1 VEDLVSQRV
10 VAVVQ
15 VRMNSSRF
23 PGKVLKKIRG
33 TSVVELISRRLSKA
47 REVDAIVFGTSTDS
61 TDDELASEIIG
72 FGGKVFRGSLDD
84 VQERFIQAAEHA
96 DAELVVRITGDCPL
110 VDWEIVD
117 QVIRLAKKKGAEY
130 SSNTHPP
137 TFPDGLDVEVFSLD
151 ALKASRRESAD
162 SSSREHVTTNLRLS
176 DSFSKNNLGNEVDYS
191 ERRWTVD
198 YHADLR
204 YLESNLPKGFET
216 MTWREIMSQGF
227 EGIESSAR
235 RNEGGRLGLGQK
247 LWKRAKEVIPGGGML
262 LSKRSEM
269 FLPDEWP
276 AYYSRAKGIKVWD
289 LDGKEYLDFAN
300 MSVGACSLGYGVET
314 IDNAVKQAIDEG
326 VMSSLNSP
334 SEVFL
339 AEKLI
344 EMHPWSDMAR
354 FARSGGEANAI
365 AIRIARAH
373 TGKDK
378 IAICGYHGW
387 HDWYLSANLSS
398 DSNLDG
404 HLLPGLS
411 PSGVPRGLAGTTVPF
426 PYNNATELSELL
438 KTGEFAAVKMEVSRN
453 FGPEDGFLQEVRDL
467 CTHYGAVLIFDECT
481 SGFRETFGGLH
492 LKYGVNPD
500 LAMFGK
506 AIGNGYAITAV
517 IGRREVMQAAQETF
531 ISSTFWTERLG
542 PVAALA
548 TLNEM
553 EKVKSWEKISDTG
566 KKVKEIW
573 AGVFSKL
580 QLRYQITGLDALA
593 NFTVDVADWL
603 GFKTLMTQEM
613 LDRGYLSSSYFY
625 ASTQHE
631 APQLSK
637 YAKDFEESAVIS
649 AGHSSSET
657 ITSALR
663 VSRSHNS
670 FRRLN

>member
-1 VEDLVSQRV
+1 VSPRV

-15 VRMNSSRF
+15 VRTNSSRF

-84 VQERFIQAAEHA
+84 VQERFIQAAENSEA
-96 DAELVVRITGDCPL
+96 NLVVRITGDCPL
-110 VDWEIVD
+110 IDWEIVD
-117 QVIRLAKKKGAEY
+117 QVIVLAKNTGAEY

-137 TFPDGLDVEVFSLD
+137 SFPDGLDVEVFSLD
-151 ALKASRRESAD
+151 SLKASRQESAD
-162 SSSREHVTTNLRLS
+162 LSSKEHVTTNLRAS
-176 DSFSKNNLGNEVDYS
+176 KSFSRNNLDNEIDYS

-198 YHADLR
+198 YPADLR
-204 YLESNLPKGFET
+204 YLESNLPNGFEN
-216 MTWREIMSQGF
+216 MTWKEIMTHGF
-227 EGIESSAR
+227 DGIDSSAK
-235 RNEGGRLGLGQK
+235 RNEGGRLGPGQK
-247 LWKRAKEVIPGGGML
+247 LWKRAQEVIPGGGML

-269 FLPDEWP
+269 FLPEEWP

-289 LDGKEYLDFAN
+289 LSGNEYLDFAN
-300 MSVGACSLGYGVET
+300 MSVGACSLGYGVES

-344 EMHPWSDMAR
+344 EMHQWADMAR

-365 AIRIARAH
+365 AIRIARAY

-387 HDWYLSANLSS
+387 HDWYLSANLAT

-411 PSGVPRGLAGTTVPF
+411 PSGVPRGLAGITVPF
-426 PYNNATELSELL
+426 SYNNATELAELL

-467 CTHYGAVLIFDECT
+467 CTHYGVVLVFDECT

-506 AIGNGYAITAV
+506 ALGNGYAITAV
-517 IGRREVMQAAQETF
+517 IGRRDVMQAAQETF

-553 EKVKSWEKISDTG
+553 EKVKSWEKISETG
-566 KKVKEIW
+566 KKVKDIW
-573 AGVFSKL
+573 TEVFSKL
-580 QLRYQITGLDALA
+580 KLRYQTTGLDALA

-625 ASTQHE
+625 ASTQHD
-631 APQLSK
+631 AAHLIT

-649 AGHSSSET
+649 AHHISNGT
-657 ITSALR
+657 IASALR
-663 VSRSHNS
+663 VARSHNS

>member
-1 VEDLVSQRV
+1 VSQRV

-23 PGKVLKKIRG
+23 PGKVLKKLRG
-33 TSVVELISRRLSKA
+33 TSLVELISRRLIKA
-47 REVDAIVFGTSTDS
+47 REVDEIVFGTSTDS
-61 TDDELASEIIG
+61 TDDELANEIIG

-84 VQERFIQAAEHA
+84 VQERFIQAADYA

-110 VDWEIVD
+110 IDWEIVD
-117 QVIRLAKKKGAEY
+117 QVVSLAMKTGAEY

-162 SSSREHVTTNLRLS
+162 SSSKEHVTTNLRMS
-176 DSFSKNNLGNEVDYS
+176 DSFSKSNLVNEVDYS

-198 YHADLR
+198 YPADLR
-204 YLESNLPKGFET
+204 DLESNLPSGFET
-216 MTWREIMSQGF
+216 MTWREIMSKGF

-235 RNEGGRLGLGQK
+235 RNEGARLGLGQK

-289 LDGKEYLDFAN
+289 LSGNEYLDFAN
-300 MSVGACSLGYGVET
+300 MSVGACSLGYGLES

-334 SEVFL
+334 AEVLL

-344 EMHPWSDMAR
+344 EMHSWADMAR

-365 AIRIARAH
+365 AVRIARAH

-387 HDWYLSANLSS
+387 HDWYLSANLAT

-426 PYNNATELSELL
+426 SYNNAAELSELL

-467 CTHYGAVLIFDECT
+467 CTHYGVVLIFDECT

-492 LKYGVNPD
+492 LKYGVKPD

-506 AIGNGYAITAV
+506 ALGNGYAITAV

-553 EKVKSWEKISDTG
+553 KKVNSWEKITETG
-566 KKVKEIW
+566 AKVKAIW
-573 AGVFSKL
+573 TQVFNKL
-580 QLRYQITGLDALA
+580 QLRHQITGLDSLA
-593 NFTVDVADWL
+593 SFTLDVPDWL

-625 ASTQHE
+625 ASTQHD
-631 APQLSK
+631 AAHLSK
-637 YAKDFEESAVIS
+637 YAEDFEGSAVIS
-649 AGHSSSET
+649 ARHSSNET
-657 ITSALR
+657 IASALR
-663 VSRSHNS
+663 VARSHNS

>member
-1 VEDLVSQRV
+1 MSQKV

-15 VRMNSSRF
+15 VRTNSSRF

-33 TSVVELISRRLSKA
+33 ISVVELISRRLGKA
-47 REVDAIVFGTSTDS
+47 RKVDEIVFGTSTDS
-61 TDDELASEIIG
+61 TDDELTSEIIG

-96 DAELVVRITGDCPL
+96 DADLVVRITGDCPL
-110 VDWEIVD
+110 IDWEIVD
-117 QVIRLAKKKGAEY
+117 QVISLAKKTGAEY

-137 TFPDGLDVEVFSLD
+137 TFPDGLDVEVFLLD
-151 ALKASRRESAD
+151 SLKASRRESAD
-162 SSSREHVTTNLRLS
+162 PSSKEHVTTNLRAS
-176 DSFSKNNLGNEVDYS
+176 DSFSRSNLDNEVDYS

-198 YHADLR
+198 YPTDLR
-204 YLESNLPKGFET
+204 DLESNLPNGFET

-235 RNEGGRLGLGQK
+235 RNEGARLGLGQK

-269 FLPDEWP
+269 YLPDEWP

-289 LDGKEYLDFAN
+289 LDGNEYVDFAN
-300 MSVGACSLGYGVET
+300 MSVGACSLGYGVES
-314 IDNAVKQAIDEG
+314 IDNAVKQAMDEG

-334 SEVFL
+334 AEVLL

-344 EMHPWSDMAR
+344 EMHPWADMAR

-365 AIRIARAH
+365 AVRIARAH

-404 HLLPGLS
+404 HLLPGLN

-426 PYNNATELSELL
+426 SYNNATELAELL

-506 AIGNGYAITAV
+506 ALGNGYAITAV

-548 TLNEM
+548 TLSEM
-553 EKVKSWEKISDTG
+553 EKMKSWEKISETG
-566 KKVKEIW
+566 AKVKGIW
-573 AGVFSKL
+573 AEVFSKL
-580 QLRYQITGLDALA
+580 QLRYQITGLDSLA
-593 NFTVDVADWL
+593 SFTVDVADWL

-625 ASTQHE
+625 ASTQHDS
-631 APQLSK
+631 ASLSN
-637 YAKDFEESAVIS
+637 YAEDFEESAKIS
-649 AGHSSSET
+649 GLHDSDGT
-657 ITSALR
+657 ITSVLR
-663 VSRSHNS
+663 SSRSHNS

>member
-1 VEDLVSQRV
+1 LENLVSQKV

-15 VRMNSSRF
+15 VRTNSSRF
-23 PGKVLKKIRG
+23 PGKVLRKIRG
-33 TSVVELISRRLSKA
+33 TSIVELISRRLGKA
-47 REVDAIVFGTSTDS
+47 REVDEIVFGTSSHS

-96 DAELVVRITGDCPL
+96 GANLVVRITGDCPL
-110 VDWEIVD
+110 IDWEIVD
-117 QVIRLAKKKGAEY
+117 HVIRLAKNTGAEY

-151 ALKASRRESAD
+151 SLKASRQESAD
-162 SSSREHVTTNLRLS
+162 LSSKEHVTTNLRIS
-176 DSFSKNNLGNEVDYS
+176 ESFSRKNLDNEIDYS
-191 ERRWTVD
+191 ELRWTVD
-198 YHADLR
+198 YPADLR
-204 YLESNLPKGFET
+204 YLESNLPNGFET
-216 MTWREIMSQGF
+216 MTWKEIMTQGF
-227 EGIESSAR
+227 DGIDSSAK
-235 RNEGGRLGLGQK
+235 RNEGGRLGSGQK
-247 LWKRAKEVIPGGGML
+247 LWKRAQEVIPGGGML

-426 PYNNATELSELL
+426 SYNNATELAELL

-506 AIGNGYAITAV
+506 ALGNGYAITAV
-517 IGRREVMQAAQETF
+517 IGRREVMQAAQGTF

-553 EKVKSWEKISDTG
+553 EKVKSWEKISATG
-566 KKVKEIW
+566 KKVKGIW
-573 AGVFSKL
+573 DKVFSKL

-593 NFTVDVADWL
+593 NFTVDVPDWL

-625 ASTQHE
+625 ASTQHDPE
-631 APQLSK
+631 HLSK
-637 YAKDFEESAVIS
+637 YAEDFEASAVVS

-663 VSRSHNS
+663 VPRSHNS

>member
-1 VEDLVSQRV
+1 VEDLVSQKV

-33 TSVVELISRRLSKA
+33 TSLVDLISRRLIKA
-47 REVDAIVFGTSTDS
+47 REVDEIVFGTSTDS
-61 TDDELASEIIG
+61 TDDELATEIIG

-110 VDWEIVD
+110 IDWEIVD
-117 QVIRLAKKKGAEY
+117 QVVSLAKKTGAEY

-162 SSSREHVTTNLRLS
+162 SSSKEHVTTNLRMS
-176 DSFSKNNLGNEVDYS
+176 DSFSKSNLVNEVDYS

-198 YHADLR
+198 YPADLR
-204 YLESNLPKGFET
+204 DLESNLPSGFET
-216 MTWREIMSQGF
+216 MTWREIMSKGF

-235 RNEGGRLGLGQK
+235 RNEGARLGLGQK

-289 LDGKEYLDFAN
+289 LSGNEYLDFAN
-300 MSVGACSLGYGVET
+300 MSVGACSLGYGLES

-334 SEVFL
+334 AEVLL

-344 EMHPWSDMAR
+344 EMHSWADMAR

-365 AIRIARAH
+365 AVRIARAH

-387 HDWYLSANLSS
+387 HDWYLSANLAS

-404 HLLPGLS
+404 HLLPGLN

-426 PYNNATELSELL
+426 SYNNATELAELL

-467 CTHYGAVLIFDECT
+467 CTHYGVVLIFDECT

-542 PVAALA
+542 PVAALT

-553 EKVKSWEKISDTG
+553 EKVKSWEKISETG
-566 KKVKEIW
+566 KKVKDIW

-625 ASTQHE
+625 ASTQHDS
-631 APQLSK
+631 ANLGK
-637 YAKDFEESAVIS
+637 YAKDFEESAKIS
-649 AGHSSSET
+649 ALHNSDGN

-663 VSRSHNS
+663 GSRSHNS

>member
-1 VEDLVSQRV
+1 MSQRV

-33 TSVVELISRRLSKA
+33 ISIVELISRRLSKA
-47 REVDAIVFGTSTDS
+47 REVDEIVFGTSTDS

-72 FGGKVFRGSLDD
+72 FGGKVFRGSLED

-110 VDWEIVD
+110 IDWEIVD
-117 QVIRLAKKKGAEY
+117 QVISLAKETESEY

-137 TFPDGLDVEVFSLD
+137 TFPDGLDVEVFFLD
-151 ALKASRRESAD
+151 SLKASRRESSD
-162 SSSREHVTTNLRLS
+162 PSSKEHVTANLRTS
-176 DSFSKNNLGNEVDYS
+176 GSFSKSNLDNEVDYS

-198 YHADLR
+198 YPADLR
-204 YLESNLPKGFET
+204 DLESNLPNGFET
-216 MTWREIMSQGF
+216 MTWREIMSKGF

-235 RNEGGRLGLGQK
+235 RNEGARLGLGQK

-269 FLPDEWP
+269 YLPDEWP

-289 LDGKEYLDFAN
+289 LDGNEYLDFAN
-300 MSVGACSLGYGVET
+300 MSVGACSLGYGVES

-334 SEVFL
+334 AEVLL

-344 EMHPWSDMAR
+344 EMHPWADMAR
-354 FARSGGEANAI
+354 FARSGGEANAV
-365 AIRIARAH
+365 AVRIARAY
-373 TGKDK
+373 TGKDR

-404 HLLPGLS
+404 HLLPGLN

-426 PYNNATELSELL
+426 SYNNATELAELL
-438 KTGEFAAVKMEVSRN
+438 KSGEFAAVKMEVSRN
-453 FGPEDGFLQEVRDL
+453 FGPEDGFLQEVRRL
-467 CTHYGAVLIFDECT
+467 CTHYGVVLIFDECT

-506 AIGNGYAITAV
+506 ALGNGYAITAV

-548 TLNEM
+548 TLSEM
-553 EKVKSWEKISDTG
+553 EKMNSWEKISETG
-566 KKVKEIW
+566 AKVKGIW
-573 AGVFSKL
+573 AEVFSRL
-580 QLRYQITGLDALA
+580 QLGYQITGLDSLA
-593 NFTVDVADWL
+593 SFTVEVADWL
-603 GFKTLMTQEM
+603 GFKTLLTQEM

-625 ASTQHE
+625 ASTQHDS
-631 APQLSK
+631 ASLTK
-637 YAKDFEESAVIS
+637 YAEDFEESAKIS
-649 AGHSSSET
+649 ALHDSDGT
-657 ITSALR
+657 ITSSLR
-663 VSRSHNS
+663 GSRSHNS

>member
-1 VEDLVSQRV
+1 MSQKV

-33 TSVVELISRRLSKA
+33 TSLVDLISRRLIKA
-47 REVDAIVFGTSTDS
+47 REVDEIVFGTSTDS
-61 TDDELASEIIG
+61 TDDELATEIIG

-110 VDWEIVD
+110 IDWEIVD
-117 QVIRLAKKKGAEY
+117 QVVSLAKKTGAEY

-162 SSSREHVTTNLRLS
+162 SSSKEHVTTNLRMS
-176 DSFSKNNLGNEVDYS
+176 DSFSKSNLVNEVDYS

-198 YHADLR
+198 YPADLR
-204 YLESNLPKGFET
+204 DLESNLPSGFET
-216 MTWREIMSQGF
+216 MTWREIMSKGF

-235 RNEGGRLGLGQK
+235 RNEGARLGLGQK

-289 LDGKEYLDFAN
+289 LSGNEYLDFAN
-300 MSVGACSLGYGVET
+300 MSVGACSLGYGLES

-334 SEVFL
+334 AEVLL

-344 EMHPWSDMAR
+344 EMHSWADMAR

-365 AIRIARAH
+365 AVRIARAH

-387 HDWYLSANLSS
+387 HDWYLSANLAS

-404 HLLPGLS
+404 HLLPGLN

-426 PYNNATELSELL
+426 SYNNATELAELL

-467 CTHYGAVLIFDECT
+467 CTHYGVVLIFDECT

-542 PVAALA
+542 PVAALT

-553 EKVKSWEKISDTG
+553 EKVKSWEKISETG
-566 KKVKEIW
+566 KKVKDIW

-625 ASTQHE
+625 ASTQHDS
-631 APQLSK
+631 ANLGK
-637 YAKDFEESAVIS
+637 YAKDFEESAKIS
-649 AGHSSSET
+649 ALHNSDGN

-663 VSRSHNS
+663 GSRSHNS